1 MCPRR
6 SCLRVS
12 TAHHSVPNMNSIKD
26 LIAERQRLDDLLDE
40 ARRIEKEGA
49 LRDIAALAAQHGIS
63 IVEIASALGHGPRKT
78 GRTDLPAAYYDPI
91 TGRSWTGR
99 GRTPWWLEG
108 KPLDDYR
115 VHVPGQ
121 PA

>member
-1 MCPRR
+1 M
-6 SCLRVS
+6 
-12 TAHHSVPNMNSIKD
+12 AHHSVRTMNSIKD

-40 ARRIEKEGA
+40 ARRGEKDRA
-49 LRDIAALAAQHGIS
+49 LKDIAELAAAHGIT
-63 IVEIASALGHGPRKT
+63 IVEIASALGHGPKKT

-108 KPLDDYR
+108 KALDDYR
-115 VHVPGQ
+115 IHVPGQ

>member
-1 MCPRR
+1 
-6 SCLRVS
+6 
-12 TAHHSVPNMNSIKD
+12 MNSIND

-40 ARRIEKEGA
+40 ARRSEKERA
-49 LRDIAALAAQHGIS
+49 LKEIAELALQHGVTV
-63 IVEIASALGHGPRKT
+63 VEIASALGHGPRKT
-78 GRTDLPAAYYDPI
+78 GRADLPPAFYDPV

-115 VHVPGQ
+115 IQAPGQ
-121 PA
+121 SA

>member
-1 MCPRR
+1 
-6 SCLRVS
+6 
-12 TAHHSVPNMNSIKD
+12 MNSIKD

-49 LRDIAALAAQHGIS
+49 LKDIAELAAQHNIS
-63 IVEIASALGHGPRKT
+63 IVEIACALGHAPKKT
-78 GRTDLPAAYYDPI
+78 GRTDLPAAFYDPV

-108 KPLDDYR
+108 KALEDYR
-115 VHVPGQ
+115 VHSPVQ
-121 PA
+121 SAQSA